1 MADVSLFIPAVA
13 AFLAGVLTLMTGFGL
28 GTILTPVF
36 LLFYDVKTA
45 ILIVAIVHLLNNL
58 TKVSMFRKDIDFS
71 LLKRFGI
78 VTLIGA
84 FAGALLQGVTDSGHV
99 KIVLGIA
106 LIFLGIKE
114 MSGLGEKMRLPRSID
129 FMGGFLS
136 GLLGGLV
143 GNQGAVRSAYLLNY
157 PLSKETFIATTAVI
171 ASIVDITRIPVYAI
185 NGKEQLIANYLLII
199 IVTTLSALVGTFTGE
214 RLMKK
219 LSLKNFKFY
228 VAGSI
233 ILIGL
238 LLAVKII

>member
-13 AFLAGVLTLMTGFGL
+13 AFLAAVLTLMTGFGL

-36 LLFYDVKTA
+36 LLFYDVKIA

-58 TKVSMFRKDIDFS
+58 TKASIFRRDIDFT

-84 FAGALLQGVTDSGHV
+84 FAGSLLQGAIDSAHV

-114 MSGLGEKMRLPRSID
+114 ISGFSEKMRLPRRID

-157 PLSKETFIATTAVI
+157 PLSKETFIATAAVI
-171 ASIVDITRIPVYAI
+171 ASIVDITRIPAYAI
-185 NGKEQLIANYLLII
+185 TGKERLIANYHII
-199 IVTTLSALVGTFTGE
+199 IITTLSALIGTFTGK

-219 LSLKNFKFY
+219 LSLENFKLY

>member
-1 MADVSLFIPAVA
+1 MTDVSLFIPAAA
-13 AFLAGVLTLMTGFGL
+13 AFMAAVLTLMTGFGL
-28 GTILTPVF
+28 GTVLTPVF
-36 LLFYDVKTA
+36 LLFYDVKIA

-58 TKVSMFRKDIDFS
+58 AKVSIFRRDIDFT

-84 FAGALLQGVTDSGHV
+84 FAGALLQGVINSGHV

-114 MSGLGEKMRLPRSID
+114 ISGFGEKMRLPRKID
-129 FMGGFLS
+129 VMGGFLS

-157 PLSKETFIATTAVI
+157 PLSKETFIATAAVI
-171 ASIVDITRIPVYAI
+171 ASIVDITRIPVYI
-185 NGKEQLIANYLLII
+185 ITGREQLLAHYPLIAI
-199 IVTTLSALVGTFTGE
+199 TTLSALIGTFTAK
-214 RLMKK
+214 RFMKK
-219 LSLKNFKFY
+219 VSLTIFKRY

-238 LLAVKII
+238 LLAAKII

>member
-1 MADVSLFIPAVA
+1 MADIALFIPAVA
-13 AFLAGVLTLMTGFGL
+13 AFLAAVLTLMTGFGL

-36 LLFYDVKTA
+36 LLFYDVKIA

-58 TKVSMFRKDIDFS
+58 AKVSIFRRAIEFN

-84 FAGALLQGVTDSGHV
+84 FAGSLLQGAIDSSEV
-99 KIVLGIA
+99 KIVLGVA

-114 MSGLGEKMRLPRSID
+114 ISGFGEKMRLPRRID

-157 PLSKETFIATTAVI
+157 PLSK
-171 ASIVDITRIPVYAI
+171 
-185 NGKEQLIANYLLII
+185 
-199 IVTTLSALVGTFTGE
+199 
-214 RLMKK
+214 
-219 LSLKNFKFY
+219 
-228 VAGSI
+228 
-233 ILIGL
+233 
-238 LLAVKII
+238 